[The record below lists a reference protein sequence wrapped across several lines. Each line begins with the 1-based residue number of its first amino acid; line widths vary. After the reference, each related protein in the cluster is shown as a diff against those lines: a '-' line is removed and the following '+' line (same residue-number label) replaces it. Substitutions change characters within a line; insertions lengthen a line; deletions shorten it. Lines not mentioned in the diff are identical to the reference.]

1 MTRLRTGGR
10 LKGGRRVRAEGVI
23 DVTSYIARRLLS
35 LIPTLLIVGS
45 VVFFIMRLASGDP
58 AIAIL
63 GSSATAESIAQ
74 LRAEMGLDRHLLVQ
88 YGEFVLQ
95 ALKGDLGKS
104 LVTGIPVAEQVF
116 QAFPDTVELVFWG
129 MLIGTL
135 IGVPTGI
142 VAGVRHNSIF
152 DYVSR
157 GVALIGL
164 SMPAFYLGILL
175 LLAFAIWL
183 PWFPVISAPKGD
195 FFERLYYTFLPA
207 LSLGLIQA
215 SFIMRMI
222 RSSLLEVLQED
233 YVRTA
238 HAKGVPPRR
247 VEYHHALRNALVP
260 VITVFGLYLGTLLAG
275 TVLTET
281 VFNRPGMGR
290 LLIGAIQQRDYT
302 LIQGGLMLYAGVIVV
317 INTLVDVLYG
327 VVDPTIRYE

>member
-1 MTRLRTGGR
+1 MIVLS
-10 LKGGRRVRAEGVI
+10 
-23 DVTSYIARRLLS
+23 SYIARRLLS
-35 LIPTLLIVGS
+35 VIPTLLIVGS

-58 AIAIL
+58 ALAIL
-63 GSSATAESIAQ
+63 GNFATQEALEQ
-74 LRAEMGLDRHLLVQ
+74 LRADMGLDRSLLIQ
-88 YGEFVLQ
+88 YGEFLLGAV
-95 ALKGDLGKS
+95 KGDLGKS
-104 LVTGIPVAEQVF
+104 LLSGRSVSEQVF
-116 QAFPDTVELVFWG
+116 KAFPDTLELVFWG

-135 IGVPTGI
+135 IGVPAGI
-142 VAGVRHNSIF
+142 IAGARHNSIF

-157 GVALIGL
+157 GVSLIGL

-175 LLAFAIWL
+175 LLAFAIWK
-183 PWFPVISAPKGD
+183 PWFPVISAPQGN
-195 FFERLYYTFLPA
+195 FFERLHYTFLPA

-233 YVRTA
+233 YIRTA

-247 VEYHHALRNALVP
+247 VQYSHALRNALVP
-260 VITVFGLYLGTLLAG
+260 VVTVFGLYVGTLLAG

-302 LIQGGLMLYAGVIVV
+302 LVQGGLMLYAAVIVI
-317 INTLVDVLYG
+317 INTVVDVLYG
-327 VVDPTIRYE
+327 VIDPTIRYE